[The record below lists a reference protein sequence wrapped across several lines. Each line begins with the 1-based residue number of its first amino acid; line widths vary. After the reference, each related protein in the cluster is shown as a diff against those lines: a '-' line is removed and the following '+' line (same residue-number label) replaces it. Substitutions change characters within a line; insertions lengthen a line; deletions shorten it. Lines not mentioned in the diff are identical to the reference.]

1 MEDQGIVFEE
11 HEVVEEKD
19 KPFEDFQQELDEPY
33 YSCYNGPALQSL
45 DYHIGHQDKSNLPP

>member
-19 KPFEDFQQELDEPY
+19 KPFEDFQQEWDEPY

-45 DYHIGHQDKSNLPP
+45 DYHICKIEEVKD